1 MEAPE
6 SVPADEAEPRWPAVV
21 AALSVSALYAALPST
36 LSVGPR
42 WLVPAVVFAL
52 LVPTVIS
59 HRIGQHTIN
68 QRLGYLVNTIITLS
82 LVVSL
87 GLLIAA
93 LPLKRESP
101 AALLLSAAAL
111 WGANVLVFALWY
123 WRLDAGGPGKRD
135 LRGCHANGD
144 FLSPQMTLD
153 DETRRRLGAQN
164 WTPGFVDYLFLAFNT
179 SAAFSPTDSPVI
191 SRWAKAL
198 SMVQSSISLTT
209 VAVLVSRAVNVL

>member
-1 MEAPE
+1 MADPAPPE
-6 SVPADEAEPRWPAVV
+6 TAEPRWPALV
-21 AALSVSALYAALPST
+21 AAASVGSLYAALPPA

-59 HRIGQHTIN
+59 HRAGRHLLN
-68 QRLGYLVNTIITLS
+68 QRLGYSVNTLITGALILS
-82 LVVSL
+82 L
-87 GLLIAA
+87 GRLIAA
-93 LPLKRESP
+93 LPLKQVSP

-111 WGANVLVFALWY
+111 WWANVLVFALWY
-123 WRLDAGGPGKRD
+123 WRLDAGGPGERE
-135 LRGCHANGD
+135 LRGCHVHGD
-144 FLSPQMTLD
+144 FLFPQMTLD
-153 DETRRRLGAQN
+153 DDTRKRLGAEN

-179 SAAFSPTDSPVI
+179 SAAFSPTDSPVL